1 MTKALGFSTPGALFL
16 FNVLFSGKNY
26 KRGDTLKEFLK
37 MMGLIIVGLL
47 TAAIIY
53 PLLHEV
59 GHSLVALLVGARITE
74 FNILPIP
81 FVECE
86 ISNVDIIGQ
95 TLSGLGGIVFPFI
108 MSMLLKPKWFWS
120 WYASLILRCI
130 SVYSVI
136 LSIIA
141 TVLHINGNSWQNE
154 DIVQVLHLF
163 PNGTWLLL
171 IVLSIMGTYG
181 LMRIL
186 KEKVLSRCLDYFNKT
201 ESATV

>member
-1 MTKALGFSTPGALFL
+1 M

-26 KRGDTLKEFLK
+26 KRGDTLKDFLK
-37 MMGLIIVGLL
+37 MIGLIIVGLL
-47 TAAIIY
+47 VAVIIY
-53 PLLHEV
+53 PFLHEI
-59 GHSLVALLVGARITE
+59 GHSIIALLVGARITD

-86 ISNVDIIGQ
+86 VSAVDITGQ
-95 TLSGLGGIVFPFI
+95 TLIGLGGIVFPF
-108 MSMLLKPKWFWS
+108 MLSMILKPKWFWG
-120 WYASLILRCI
+120 WYASLILRGI

-171 IVLSIMGTYG
+171 IVLSVMGTYG
-181 LMRIL
+181 LMRLL
-186 KEKVLSRCLDYFNKT
+186 KDKVFSRCIDYFNKT
-201 ESATV
+201 ENAIV